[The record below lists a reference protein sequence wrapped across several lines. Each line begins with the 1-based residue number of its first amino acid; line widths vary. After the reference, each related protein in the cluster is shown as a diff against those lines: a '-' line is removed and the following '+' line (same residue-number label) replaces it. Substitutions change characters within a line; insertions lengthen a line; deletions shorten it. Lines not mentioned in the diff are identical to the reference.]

1 MLLGHLR
8 ACVEKGRGCCSG
20 GSCVSLIY
28 SSALHLYRGFTV
40 RAAPAENKPR
50 CPSGCLPPPQRLVHA
65 GAPCSC
71 LDSSRGCQ
79 QGAGEGWS
87 RPEIAEQVTVW
98 SRNTQESKKLLKE
111 IAEGLRSPSEM
122 KQKGVASSLLSSFPS
137 SQTHPTPSSSLPLAP
152 GCSGAGEGLGSLAG
166 AAGSRALLS
175 ILPCPARSLCPG
187 HCHVGARQLRLRTPG
202 SATSPCSL
210 LPVISSRVP
219 KIVRLLLE

>member
-20 GSCVSLIY
+20 ESCVSLIY
-28 SSALHLYRGFTV
+28 SSALHLYSGFTV

-50 CPSGCLPPPQRLVHA
+50 CPSGCLPPPQHLEHA

-87 RPEIAEQVTVW
+87 RPEIAEQVPIW
-98 SRNTQESKKLLKE
+98 SKNTQESKKLLKE

-122 KQKGVASSLLSSFPS
+122 KQKGLASSLLSSFPS
-137 SQTHPTPSSSLPLAP
+137 SRPHPTPSSPLPLFP

-166 AAGSRALLS
+166 GGELWGAEPCSASCPAQPGVCAQDIARWEHDSSCCAPRAL
-175 ILPCPARSLCPG
+175 PPRPAHSFPSFPL
-187 HCHVGARQLRLRTPG
+187 V
-202 SATSPCSL
+202 
-210 LPVISSRVP
+210 SR
-219 KIVRLLLE
+219 K